1 MTNYAK
7 HVSSKVTPQSEAIPG
22 SGQVANSAGGFSF
35 EISPFQKLDR
45 FLILGNEG
53 GSYYADEKAMTKT
66 NAKNVLEL
74 IKTDGVKVVQKVVEI
89 SDAGRAPK
97 NDPALFVLAL
107 AAKYG
112 NLDTRRAAYNALQK
126 VARIGTH
133 LFTFADNIEEFG
145 GWGRG
150 AKNAVKNWYLEKET
164 DQLAYQVVK
173 YQQRNGRSH
182 RDMLRLAH
190 LYVPEADSEKAGLI
204 EFIRTGNTEKPTPR
218 IVQGASLIQVED
230 LKVDNAI
237 RLIKEYKL
245 PREAIPT
252 QFLTDA
258 NVWDTLLEGMPMT
271 AMIRN
276 LATMTR
282 VGLLSGNSD
291 ATQRVISELSNAE
304 KLKKARIHPI
314 QLLIA
319 QKTYE
324 AGHGLRG
331 SNTWNP
337 VSQIIDALNDA
348 FYASFDFVTPSNKRH
363 LLALDVSGSMQSG
376 EVAGVPNFSPR
387 DASAAM
393 ALVTA
398 KTEPRYEIVGFT
410 GGGRGYYAGRTS
422 NPDELTKLSISSKQ
436 RLTDAVRTVS
446 GLPFG
451 GTDCA
456 LPMIYAS
463 NHKLEIDAFVIYTD
477 SETWAGSIHPVQAL
491 KKYRQETGIPAK
503 LIVVGMVSNNFSIA
517 DPKDA
522 GMLDVV
528 GFDTSAPTVIGDF
541 VRGEL

>member
-1 MTNYAK
+1 
-7 HVSSKVTPQSEAIPG
+7 
-22 SGQVANSAGGFSF
+22 
-35 EISPFQKLDR
+35 
-45 FLILGNEG
+45 
-53 GSYYADEKAMTKT
+53 
-66 NAKNVLEL
+66 
-74 IKTDGVKVVQKVVEI
+74 
-89 SDAGRAPK
+89 
-97 NDPALFVLAL
+97 
-107 AAKYG
+107 
-112 NLDTRRAAYNALQK
+112 
-126 VARIGTH
+126 
-133 LFTFADNIEEFG
+133 
-145 GWGRG
+145 
-150 AKNAVKNWYLEKET
+150 
-164 DQLAYQVVK
+164 
-173 YQQRNGRSH
+173 
-182 RDMLRLAH
+182 
-190 LYVPEADSEKAGLI
+190 
-204 EFIRTGNTEKPTPR
+204 
-218 IVQGASLIQVED
+218 
-230 LKVDNAI
+230 
-237 RLIKEYKL
+237 
-245 PREAIPT
+245 
-252 QFLTDA
+252 
-258 NVWDTLLEGMPMT
+258 
-271 AMIRN
+271 
-276 LATMTR
+276 MTR